1 MIFTPLSLHGRA
13 HFGAAKFLT
22 RMLSLILRRN
32 FFWVWTKKIFFW
44 RSFWDHMLVSIAIFK
59 NFRCFRYFKNCWKD
73 WIPYAHA
80 PTFMRTLSIR
90 VRNSRAC
97 WACASGTDAFAEH
110 MRQELVRA
118 LSIRVRVLMPDR
130 AQSLQN
136 MLSIRIRNWY
146 APWAYESGTDAC
158 TEHTHP
164 DAHAQHAHQKLNDA

>member
-1 MIFTPLSLHGRA
+1 
-13 HFGAAKFLT
+13 
-22 RMLSLILRRN
+22 MLSLILRRD
-32 FFWVWTKKIFFW
+32 FLLVWTKKIW
-44 RSFWDHMLVSIAIFK
+44 GGSFWDHMLVSIAIFF

-110 MRQELVRA
+110 TSQELVRA
-118 LSIRVRVLMPDR
+118 LSIRVRVLIPDR

-136 MLSIRIRNWY
+136 MLSIRIRNWC
-146 APWAYESGTDAC
+146 APWAYRSGTDAC
-158 TEHTHP
+158 PEHTH
-164 DAHAQHAHQKLNDA
+164 QELMRMLSMRTRN